1 MMSIP
6 HNEMNARHSLATK
19 SASSTTIQ
27 AKHNTTFNR
36 NRSLL
41 ASLYS
46 LYVYNPAVGVDR
58 CRKKSCKK
66 RGSIGRIQRSLTK
79 PPARSGGAIDNLQ
92 SQLNVLRA
100 EIRADKDGLFDFNNR
115 LAFLY
120 KEREMLETRNAQNKA
135 WAEKFDE
142 KIGPFEKMYDALTD
156 GMTSLYDN
164 AKTEHKKGIDV
175 LIREFNYHPLWKQG
189 NGCFTATPFKPE

>member
-1 MMSIP
+1 MP
-6 HNEMNARHSLATK
+6 KKKLQKKGFDWKDTEKFDKT
-19 SASSTTIQ
+19 ASE
-27 AKHNTTFNR
+27 
-36 NRSLL
+36 
-41 ASLYS
+41 
-46 LYVYNPAVGVDR
+46 V
-58 CRKKSCKK
+58 
-66 RGSIGRIQRSLTK
+66 
-79 PPARSGGAIDNLQ
+79 GGAIDNLQ
-92 SQLNVLRA
+92 PQLSVLRA
-100 EIRADKDGLFDFNNR
+100 EIRADKDGLFDFNSR

-120 KEREMLETRNAQNKA
+120 KEREMLETRNAQNKV